1 MENLKMNEYK
11 KAVELIELIK
21 EKKISQY
28 KVSKETGVFAPTLKR
43 YREGKADLM
52 NATYKNIKS
61 MSDLYDQLE
70 SDWHDNK

>member
-1 MENLKMNEYK
+1 MENLKMDEYE

-21 EKKISQY
+21 GKKISQY

-52 NATYKNIKS
+52 NATYRNIKN
-61 MSDLYDQLE
+61 MSALYDQLE

>member
-1 MENLKMNEYK
+1 MNEYE
-11 KAVELIELIK
+11 KAVELINLIK

-28 KVSKETGVFAPTLKR
+28 KVSKESGVFTSTLKR

-52 NATYKNIKS
+52 NATYRNIKN